1 MYTLHCGGQILKK
14 AKFDCPV
21 STLSS
26 YSSSLKRLAQPLYVT
41 LSEFTNYWTSL
52 SVIILPT
59 VLQPLRHLLWG
70 GLGQGLNS
78 RLYRA
83 YQSTAY
89 IA

>member
-14 AKFDCPV
+14 AKFYCPV

-26 YSSSLKRLAQPLYVT
+26 YSSSLERLTQPRYMT

-52 SVIILPT
+52 SVIILPII
-59 VLQPLRHLLWG
+59 LQPLRHLLWG
-70 GLGQGLNS
+70 GFGLGQGLNS

-83 YQSTAY
+83 
-89 IA
+89 